1 MKKFIFFLV
10 ILNLLIGCQSAQN
23 PFSLKKKDNT
33 DEFLIEKKNPL
44 VMPPDFNDLPEPGLE
59 NKKISEN
66 KIEDGS
72 FESKL
77 KSEVLSNNKQ
87 NDINGLSIEKQIL
100 KNIKNNEIN

>member
-1 MKKFIFFLV
+1 MKKFIFFVV
-10 ILNLLIGCQSAQN
+10 ILNLLIGCQSTQN
-23 PFSLKKKDNT
+23 PFSLKKKDNN

-44 VMPPDFNDLPEPGLE
+44 VMPPDFTDLPEPGLE